1 MRKVYINNKP
11 VILTS
16 SQSAGLTNQDRRV
29 LQVTYKD
36 VIELKKIAEY
46 INKNRDL
53 EETYILGKNDA
64 QLWNDFLSLYVL
76 IDAAG
81 GMVFNERNEVLL
93 IYRNNTW
100 DLPKGKVEKGE
111 TIEEA
116 AVREVMEETGLQKV
130 NIFSPVDV
138 QKCGNVT
145 YHTYM
150 HPVKKKVMLKTTYW
164 YIMHCQTQSVIP
176 QTEEGITEV
185 RWVPID
191 DLPKY
196 EVQTYGSIRDV
207 MIAGRGSVQAT

>member
-11 VILTS
+11 VYLRS
-16 SQSAGLTNQDRRV
+16 SQEAGLSNQDRRI

-36 VIELKKIAEY
+36 VVELKKITEY
-46 INKNRDL
+46 INRNKDL
-53 EETYILGKNDA
+53 ESTHILGKNDA
-64 QLWNDFLSLYVL
+64 ELWNDFLSLYLL

-116 AVREVMEETGLQKV
+116 AVREVMEETGLQQV
-130 NIFSPVDV
+130 NILAPVDV
-138 QKCGNVT
+138 QPCGNVT
-145 YHTYM
+145 YHTYI
-150 HPVKKKVMLKTTYW
+150 HPVKKRVVLKTTYW
-164 YIMHCQTQSVIP
+164 YLMRCETQAVIP
-176 QTEEGITEV
+176 QQEEGITEV
-185 RWVPID
+185 RWVPIG

-196 EVQTYGSIRDV
+196 EVKTYGSIRDV
-207 MIAGRGSVQAT
+207 MVAGRINPIQS